1 MTWEASPLIVDGS
14 RESVRLVAAL
24 PSDWTTDGE
33 RYVLHVMAC
42 DAFERE
48 SAPGLDNLA
57 AWTGMQRRSVARILE
72 RLCQP
77 TDERPALLLK
87 TRKSKG
93 GPRSTSRYRL
103 LPTVTQ
109 QSPTVTP
116 NSDLT
121 VTEQCPT
128 DSVNSDSTGTQQG
141 PLDTP
146 PFPLPDTPSLS
157 AEARAVANALG
168 LQDDDEKLQ
177 SVDKMLKDNGAQKPM
192 GWIRS
197 CAKNGDLGQ
206 LLDDAHGATW
216 AKQMKAAETDSRR
229 CPHGVINGIRAK
241 QCPPCTDASEQA
253 AS

>member
-1 MTWEASPLIVDGS
+1 MTWEPSPLVVDGA
-14 RESVRLVAAL
+14 RECVRLVAAL

-72 RLCQP
+72 RLQQP

-93 GPRSTSRYRL
+93 GPRSTSHYHL
-103 LPTVTQ
+103 LPTVTEQ
-109 QSPTVTP
+109 GPTVTP

-121 VTEQCPT
+121 VTEQGPT
-128 DSVNSDSTGTQQG
+128 DSVNSDLTVTSTGSVG
-141 PLDTP
+141 HP
-146 PFPLPDTPSLS
+146 PSPSPEIPSLS

-168 LQDDDEKLQ
+168 LQDDDEKLT

-216 AKQMKAAETDSRR
+216 AKQAKAAEADRRR
-229 CPHGVINGIRAK
+229 CPHGVINGLTAG
-241 QCPPCTDASEQA
+241 QCVTCTDAFGMPA
-253 AS
+253 